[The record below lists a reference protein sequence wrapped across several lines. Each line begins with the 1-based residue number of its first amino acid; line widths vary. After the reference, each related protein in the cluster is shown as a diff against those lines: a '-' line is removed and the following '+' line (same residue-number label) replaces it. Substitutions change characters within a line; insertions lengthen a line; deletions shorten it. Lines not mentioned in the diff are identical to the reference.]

1 MSHKSLAH
9 SAGPVA
15 PTSTMK
21 QELKHDLMAYRI
33 GSFAMRLVPASSDR
47 DWMNQSDQRFANRC
61 LPMLMANQAG
71 WLILND
77 RRLRAK
83 WLGNARIDNVVVET
97 AGKPPYAA
105 LSHFGHGIL
114 TFTLPFL
121 FRTPPGMGLLFRG
134 PANAPK
140 DAIAP
145 LEGLTETD
153 WAIATATMNWK
164 FTRADTWIEF
174 AEGEPICMVVPQ
186 QFEVLEAMQPGTMDI
201 KQDPDT
207 QSAYY
212 GWKRSR
218 DDFLRNLRILDPGT
232 VQQGWQGHYF
242 QGTVPSTEPNPPAPV
257 RRHRTRLRLREF
269 VVLGAADDAPPE
281 RKRNAS

>member
-1 MSHKSLAH
+1 MPEH
-9 SAGPVA
+9 
-15 PTSTMK
+15 
-21 QELKHDLMAYRI
+21 EHDLIAYRI
-33 GSFAMRLVPASSDR
+33 GPFAMRLVPAFSYR
-47 DWMNQSDQRFANRC
+47 DWMNESDQRFANRC

-83 WLGNARIDNVVVET
+83 WLGNPRTDGVLVET
-97 AGKPPYAA
+97 AGDPPYAA

-164 FTRADTWIEF
+164 FTRQDTWIEF

-186 QFEVLEAMQPGTMDI
+186 QFDALETMRPGTMDI
-201 KQDPDT
+201 KQEPETHRD
-207 QSAYY
+207 YY
-212 GWKRSR
+212 SWKRSR
-218 DDFLRNLRILDPGT
+218 DDFLRNLRSLDPST

-242 QGTVPSTEPNPPAPV
+242 QGTAPSTEPNPPTPV
-257 RRHRTRLRLREF
+257 RRHRTRLRIREF
-269 VVLGAADDAPPE
+269 VDLNGAADACPE
-281 RKRNAS
+281 RKRGGPA